1 MATATKVDWH
11 ERIDCNESKLPVRV
25 KITLRVS
32 RVSGLTARDLYT
44 YDRDLCFDSLVFR
57 RPPKTPKLI
66 AGSAKI
72 RRGQLYLNVAIK

>member
-11 ERIDCNESKLPVRV
+11 ERIDCNESKLPIRV

-66 AGSAKI
+66 AG
-72 RRGQLYLNVAIK
+72 RRENSSGAIVSKFGY